1 MARTFEG
8 FQFTSDEDLKMAKEE
23 AQRINYISEKLNAND
38 PESILLVYNKSIQSN
53 VFTSPIGLDFLKS
66 VQSYLKKS
74 EAIDNSQILDIPV
87 RYSISDALVLHEN
100 ARYDSLNKKEKKS
113 YKNEFRS
120 SLLINGIL
128 LILVILMFVITL
140 KADNPNILNY
150 KNALEDKYAT
160 WEQDLT
166 ERENNLKQREAEL
179 NGLGD

>member
-1 MARTFEG
+1 MQRVIDG
-8 FQFTSDEDLKMAKEE
+8 FQFTSDEDVKLAQEE
-23 AQRINYISEKLNAND
+23 VQRINYISEKLNAND

-128 LILVILMFVITL
+128 LILLPFIYLIHFL
-140 KADNPNILNY
+140 LFN
-150 KNALEDKYAT
+150 
-160 WEQDLT
+160 
-166 ERENNLKQREAEL
+166 
-179 NGLGD
+179 